1 MNGEQKLKA
10 FCEKNY
16 QKKITKVNDR
26 IYHFLGYGHSN
37 AIALIGDTSVI
48 LVDTLDCDT
57 CGLQL
62 GKEIGTITEKPV
74 KTIIYTHGHPDHTGG
89 AGAFYDCVEEVIMMA
104 PQKPVLAYYDHL
116 QDILKKRGA
125 YQFGYGQS
133 EEEAICQGIGIREGV
148 ANGTGAYAMLP
159 PTTLYQEKEIKRVI
173 DGISMELFC
182 AVGESDDG
190 LCIWLPDD
198 HVICSGDHYY
208 GCWPNTY
215 AIRGTQYRDIA
226 MWIDT
231 LEKILS
237 YPADALLP
245 GHTKALLGYDE
256 IQEVVG
262 NYKDAL
268 KSVFLQTL
276 ECMNQGMNLSSTLQA
291 VTLSEELRNKEYLAE
306 YYGTIEWTVKGIYQ
320 GYVGWFDG
328 DPVHLMPSSEEIIA
342 RKLLSLIDDVD
353 KVYEEIMACIAKEDY
368 QLALELQKLL
378 SYVQD
383 DQRLAQARKQAL
395 LGRARQ
401 MTSANARHYYIA
413 SANEY

>member
-1 MNGEQKLKA
+1 
-10 FCEKNY
+10 
-16 QKKITKVNDR
+16 
-26 IYHFLGYGHSN
+26 
-37 AIALIGDTSVI
+37 
-48 LVDTLDCDT
+48 
-57 CGLQL
+57 
-62 GKEIGTITEKPV
+62 
-74 KTIIYTHGHPDHTGG
+74 
-89 AGAFYDCVEEVIMMA
+89 
-104 PQKPVLAYYDHL
+104 
-116 QDILKKRGA
+116 
-125 YQFGYGQS
+125 
-133 EEEAICQGIGIREGV
+133 
-148 ANGTGAYAMLP
+148 
-159 PTTLYQEKEIKRVI
+159 
-173 DGISMELFC
+173 
-182 AVGESDDG
+182 
-190 LCIWLPDD
+190 
-198 HVICSGDHYY
+198 
-208 GCWPNTY
+208 
-215 AIRGTQYRDIA
+215 